1 MVGARPTVKQLGIHR
16 AVRSIQEEM
25 ISKIEPGVRLD
36 ELFLLYDDL
45 LRGYGYQFQHF
56 LGHGVGLEIH
66 EFPHLSPE
74 EAVAEVGQV
83 FTIEPGIYIP
93 GWGGMRIEDMVVVT
107 ETGCR
112 SLTTFPKELMV
123 F

>member
-36 ELFLLYDDL
+36 ELYLLHSEL
-45 LRGYGYQFQHF
+45 LRSYGYECQHG

-66 EFPHLSPE
+66 EFPHLKIAE
-74 EAVAEVGQV
+74 VVAEVGQV
-83 FTIEPGIYIP
+83 FTVEPGIYIP

-112 SLTTFPKELMV
+112 SLTNFPKELMI